1 MTMASNMPDELAD
14 AVLATMG
21 LCPVE
26 IEGRWVIAAKRQ
38 TRERDDEKTP
48 G

>member
-1 MTMASNMPDELAD
+1 MTVASNMPDELAD

-26 IEGRWVIAAKRQ
+26 IEGRWVIAAKTQDRS
-38 TRERDDEKTP
+38 DEKESQP
-48 G
+48 

>member
-26 IEGRWVIAAKRQ
+26 IEGRWVVAAQ
-38 TRERDDEKTP
+38 TRERDDEKAP